1 MFASRQSSRG
11 GDKVISPP
19 PVALIEGR
27 RRGQWCLPGTT
38 DSLCAREAKVF
49 HQVNQVVAQSEIRW
63 HPVDRFYARHFDLR
77 QGGCRRFVRP
87 DRRRLL
93 RMCCKRPCQSNAS
106 EQAYEFVSVHSITSS
121 ARASSVGGT
130 SRPSAL
136 AVCRLMMNSNFVD
149 CNKKGSA
156 TREPIVPAK
165 TSTIYLTGRGLPRKG
180 DCCHTRK
187 AHRTHVPGKPAAP
200 FTDWTPRAG
209 AGCPRSLAHLAA
221 R

>member
-77 QGGCRRFVRP
+77 QGGCRRFVARLCSTVRP
-87 DRRRLL
+87 DNYDLPL
-93 RMCCKRPCQSNAS
+93 RGKLINARPIIPTAFN
-106 EQAYEFVSVHSITSS
+106 
-121 ARASSVGGT
+121 
-130 SRPSAL
+130 
-136 AVCRLMMNSNFVD
+136 
-149 CNKKGSA
+149 
-156 TREPIVPAK
+156 
-165 TSTIYLTGRGLPRKG
+165 
-180 DCCHTRK
+180 
-187 AHRTHVPGKPAAP
+187 
-200 FTDWTPRAG
+200 
-209 AGCPRSLAHLAA
+209 
-221 R
+221 

>member
-1 MFASRQSSRG
+1 GARLRSLRPRAWLTAPVGAGDSTQPRAPSRSSLAAPPQTAGLSNSPAAASANAAAVCRAHSLPLLAIISWSRSTSRGSRRSCGSPKKRTSRRAIRTRDISFDHLVGEQLGQAMFASRQLGRG

-38 DSLCAREAKVF
+38 DSLCAREAKVL

-93 RMCCKRPCQSNAS
+93 RM
-106 EQAYEFVSVHSITSS
+106 
-121 ARASSVGGT
+121 
-130 SRPSAL
+130 
-136 AVCRLMMNSNFVD
+136 
-149 CNKKGSA
+149 
-156 TREPIVPAK
+156 
-165 TSTIYLTGRGLPRKG
+165 
-180 DCCHTRK
+180 
-187 AHRTHVPGKPAAP
+187 
-200 FTDWTPRAG
+200 
-209 AGCPRSLAHLAA
+209 
-221 R
+221 